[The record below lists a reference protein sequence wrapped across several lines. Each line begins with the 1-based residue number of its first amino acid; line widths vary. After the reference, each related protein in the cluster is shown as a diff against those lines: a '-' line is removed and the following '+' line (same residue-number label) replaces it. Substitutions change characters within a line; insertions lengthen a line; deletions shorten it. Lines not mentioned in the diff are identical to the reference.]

1 MNINL
6 NKIDLMSSEE
16 LKDPSIS
23 AKKLLKSEPAYYY
36 DLYNPP
42 FYILSRYNDVRT
54 ALHDPETFMEGLGNG
69 PNFVESNGILSDG
82 KHHTLIRRI
91 VQPNFLMGSIANL
104 EKRLIEIAE
113 ELLESVVAKEVWDV
127 HDDLSFPLP
136 VIIIC
141 EILGIPTDDI
151 KKFKKWAD
159 ASVAQMCSEDPL
171 EFIEE
176 LSKKDKYWK
185 RKKFQSISKSYK
197 LDGKR

>member
-127 HDDLSFPLP
+127 HYHL
-136 VIIIC
+136 
-141 EILGIPTDDI
+141 
-151 KKFKKWAD
+151 
-159 ASVAQMCSEDPL
+159 
-171 EFIEE
+171 
-176 LSKKDKYWK
+176 
-185 RKKFQSISKSYK
+185 
-197 LDGKR
+197 